1 MRASLLVLVA
11 SFLVTAGTA
20 HASRFAV
27 SPTRID
33 LAGVHRVGSVTIA
46 NRSNEAV
53 RFEVTAVTW
62 SEDDSGTM
70 KVEPTEDLI
79 IYPTLLTIAAGAKR
93 EVRVATTRKPG
104 AREVPYR
111 IIVTEL
117 PALAAPDATGPTQ
130 IKMLTRMSIP
140 VFLPPLKEKISG
152 SVTAE
157 LAGDGLSIGLRNSG
171 TVHVK
176 VATLRVIGEGPSGV
190 VFDRSLKGWYLL
202 SGGTRRYSLPVTA
215 ADKAKLSRVRVEAV
229 TDRATWQTTV
239 DLPPAG
245 HVGDLPPPVDGPPAG
260 VAP

>member
-11 SFLVTAGTA
+11 SILVTAGTA

-27 SPTRID
+27 SPIRID
-33 LAGVHRVGSVTIA
+33 LAGVHRVGSVTIT
-46 NRSNEAV
+46 NRTNEAA
-53 RFEVTAVTW
+53 RFEVTAMTW

-70 KVEPTEDLI
+70 KLAPTEDLI

-93 EVRVATTRKPG
+93 EVRVATTRRPG
-104 AREVPYR
+104 ARQVPYR
-111 IIVTEL
+111 IIVAEL
-117 PALAAPDATGPTQ
+117 PALAAPDATTL

-157 LAGDGLSIGLRNSG
+157 LAGDGLSVGIRNTG

-176 VATLRVIGEGPSGV
+176 VATLRVVGEGPSGV
-190 VFDRSLKGWYLL
+190 VFDRSMKGWYLL
-202 SGGTRRYSLPVTA
+202 AGGTRRYSLPVTA

-229 TDRATWQTTV
+229 SDRATWQTTV
-239 DLPPAG
+239 DLPPARPA
-245 HVGDLPPPVDGPPAG
+245 GDLPPPVDRPPAG
-260 VAP
+260 LAP